1 MTNKIEEEEDQ
12 AAESDYDDEDGEDD
26 WEDED
31 DGRGGKDQ
39 FSFLSD
45 VLDSH
50 GLDMDGEEDE
60 EEVDPD
66 ILADPIYQMNM
77 KVSASLYFLECKCL
91 RGLWLFTYT
100 NISFIFKCR
109 TTWLISSVSV
119 FSRTRPRLF
128 RALGS

>member
-1 MTNKIEEEEDQ
+1 LTNKIEEEEDQ

-45 VLDSH
+45 VLDAH
-50 GLDMDGEEDE
+50 GLDMDGEDDE

-77 KVSASLYFLECKCL
+77 KVS
-91 RGLWLFTYT
+91 T
-100 NISFIFKCR
+100 SFFPEAEV
-109 TTWLISSVSV
+109 L
-119 FSRTRPRLF
+119 SREQRLF
-128 RALGS
+128 YIS